1 MLILELIRKILL
13 VIFAVFIVI
22 FGFTFATIK
31 LALFFLI
38 MPFIFLALILAGI
51 AENITRKD

>member
-1 MLILELIRKILL
+1 MLEIIHKILL

-22 FGFTFATIK
+22 LGFTFATIK

-38 MPFIFLALILAGI
+38 MPFIFLALLLAAI
-51 AENITRKD
+51 TEDITRKE

>member
-22 FGFTFATIK
+22 LGFTFATIK
-31 LALFFLI
+31 FALFILV
-38 MPFIFLALILAGI
+38 MPFLFLALLIAGI
-51 AENITRKD
+51 AENLTRKE

>member
-1 MLILELIRKILL
+1 MLEIIRKILL
-13 VIFAVFIVI
+13 VIFAVFTVI
-22 FGFTFATIK
+22 FGFTFATFK

>member
-1 MLILELIRKILL
+1 MLEIIRKILL
-13 VIFAVFIVI
+13 IIFAVFTVI

-38 MPFIFLALILAGI
+38 MPFVFLLLILAAI
-51 AENITRKD
+51 AEDITRKD

>member
-1 MLILELIRKILL
+1 MLEIIRKILL
-13 VIFAVFIVI
+13 VIFAVFTVI